1 MCVLLQICLLSST
14 IQSPNTLR
22 YEVEPSYALTIL
34 NRVLQRVRDG
44 SLEWFIAEYEGKEK
58 IKVTNS
64 GSGNF
69 DEFKVARRTRP
80 PRQPASSRVAG
91 LSI

>member
-1 MCVLLQICLLSST
+1 LLQLCLLSST
-14 IQSPNTLR
+14 IQSLNTLR
-22 YEVEPSYALTIL
+22 YVVEPSDYLTIL

-44 SLEWFIAEYEGKEK
+44 SLEWCIAEYEGKEK

-69 DEFKVARRTRP
+69 DEFKVAHRACL
-80 PRQPASSRVAG
+80 PRQPASSCFTA